1 MQTILAVALFA
12 GIIGYIFTNT
22 IDGPKYYL
30 ILNEKSLLLEGIWTT
45 LYVSVVTLVLSMIFG
60 FVLFLMMD
68 SRIVFIKAVAMLFK
82 EIMGTNKN
90 LYQNGHGFFIET

>member
-60 FVLFLMMD
+60 FLKKYSFLNNILRTRLFYISYIIYSFAIIL
-68 SRIVFIKAVAMLFK
+68 
-82 EIMGTNKN
+82 
-90 LYQNGHGFFIET
+90 